1 MNSLTVSTSK
11 DLENI
16 LNHLDAVVYVSD
28 IATYELL
35 YMNQYAIANI
45 AGEADFTRIKGKRCY
60 QVLQKNQSGPCS
72 FCTNGKL
79 PDNGDS
85 YVWEFKN
92 TRNNRWYQCHDR
104 LITWH
109 DNRLVRLEVAA
120 DITERKEAEEALQH
134 AQEQLKWLADTDGLT
149 HLYNRRAFYK
159 NAEKLRLSLPTNT
172 LLGLVLLDIDY
183 FKKVNDTYGH
193 EAGDKVLEAIGFTLK
208 TFTSETT
215 IVARTGGEEFAIFL
229 PIKSKKNAKAFA
241 QQIRGAIGKIRV
253 PYYKDV
259 LSCTASAGMSTGY
272 TSIQISSL
280 MRDADRAL
288 YRAKASGRDS
298 LCEG

>member
-28 IATYELL
+28 IDTYELL

-45 AGEADFTRIKGKRCY
+45 
-60 QVLQKNQSGPCS
+60 
-72 FCTNGKL
+72 
-79 PDNGDS
+79 
-85 YVWEFKN
+85 
-92 TRNNRWYQCHDR
+92 
-104 LITWH
+104 
-109 DNRLVRLEVAA
+109 
-120 DITERKEAEEALQH
+120 
-134 AQEQLKWLADTDGLT
+134 
-149 HLYNRRAFYK
+149 
-159 NAEKLRLSLPTNT
+159 
-172 LLGLVLLDIDY
+172 
-183 FKKVNDTYGH
+183 
-193 EAGDKVLEAIGFTLK
+193 AGDKVLEAIGFTLK